1 MSREYHG
8 YSSEM
13 LNLRSFYL
21 RLIHIIWV
29 IPVAMIMG
37 ALFATGIYYLATVT
51 YGPARAYS
59 AQSKLYLSFAY
70 DESGKV
76 YDYYNA
82 YTWND
87 LMSTDDILN
96 QTMKNLANEGIP
108 EISAQEKEKSGNEN
122 GISRAEVIASTDAEI
137 PSDGRLMV
145 LTITNHDAKLADAI
159 LKATDDSLVTFG
171 STHDE
176 FEGID
181 VRSRSDAALVTYTD
195 RTAAA
200 AVTGAVLAA
209 IMAILILLLLDVLDD
224 AVYVPEDCER
234 RYHIPVLGMLPRE
247 GSALQERFRNELIA
261 GFEHLIRSQ
270 TSVILIA
277 VKDRTENTAAG
288 KALEGIHSTLKNDF
302 DFQKTDIRAGE
313 IPGTGLAGYRKLQQA
328 NGVIL
333 VLQAGERNG
342 AMTEHLIS
350 QLHKHDCPIL
360 GIVLTGV
367 WPGFINRY
375 YRI

>member
-1 MSREYHG
+1 MSREYNG
-8 YSSEM
+8 YRSEM

-21 RLIHIIWV
+21 RLIHIIWI
-29 IPVAMIMG
+29 IPAAMIIG
-37 ALFATGIYYLATVT
+37 GLIATGIYYFATVT
-51 YGPARAYS
+51 FGPSQSYS

-96 QTMKNLANEGIP
+96 QTMQNLAAAGIP
-108 EISAQEKEKSGNEN
+108 EISDQENGKSGDGK
-122 GISRAEVIASTDAEI
+122 GISRAEVIAGTDASI

-145 LTITNHDAKLADAI
+145 LTITNHDPQITDAI
-159 LKATDDSLVTFG
+159 LKATDASLVTFG

-176 FEGID
+176 FESID
-181 VRSRSDAALVTYTD
+181 VRSRSEAALVTYTD
-195 RTAAA
+195 RTLAA
-200 AVTGAVLAA
+200 AVTGAVLAGIVTVLA
-209 IMAILILLLLDVLDD
+209 FLLLDVLDD

-247 GSALQERFRNELIA
+247 GSAFQERLRNELIA
-261 GFEHLIRSQ
+261 GFDHLIRSQ
-270 TSVILIA
+270 NSVVLIA
-277 VKDRTENTAAG
+277 AKDRTETTVAG
-288 KALEGIHSTLKNDF
+288 KALEGLHSTLKNDF
-302 DFQKTDIRAGE
+302 DFQKTNISAGE
-313 IPGTGLAGYRKLQQA
+313 VPGTSLAGYRKIQQTD
-328 NGVIL
+328 GVIL
-333 VLQAGERNG
+333 ILQAGERNG
-342 AMTEHLIS
+342 AMTEHLIG
-350 QLHKHDCPIL
+350 QLRKHDCPIL

-367 WPGFINRY
+367 RPGFINRY